1 MLNNKSI
8 KDHYY
13 GLYMKNSQAKSK
25 LPIPVK
31 RVLRK
36 LGRDIR
42 DARRRRRIP
51 VEIMSERTSM
61 ARGTLSK
68 IENGDPGVSLGK
80 YASVLHALG
89 LIDRLGD
96 VADAA
101 KDKTGLQ
108 LEEEQLPTRI
118 RLKRKKAEKK
128 GPGQEG
134 LRN

>member
-1 MLNNKSI
+1 
-8 KDHYY
+8 
-13 GLYMKNSQAKSK
+13 MKISK
-25 LPIPVK
+25 TRSNLPIPVK

-42 DARRRRRIP
+42 DARLRRRIP

-80 YASVLHALG
+80 YESVLHALG
-89 LIDRLGD
+89 LVVRLGD

-101 KDKTGLQ
+101 EDKTGLQ
-108 LEEEQLPTRI
+108 VEEEQLPTRI
-118 RLKRKKAEKK
+118 RLKNKKKEKR
-128 GPGQEG
+128 GPGQERV
-134 LRN
+134 RN